1 MLNWRKSGRPSLRPV
16 QRVVTFVV
24 THLRFALVAVAG
36 LAVLCGSVA
45 AATYGYAPT
54 TYAWLDPND
63 ANPALTQTDVV
74 WGGSSQCTAWNGAPI
89 DDDGTGL
96 INIGFNFTFGSTVYT
111 QLRINSNGRLQFANN
126 YCGYGTQTVGP
137 PPTYPYNYPNANM
150 NNTMR
155 MYGADFCPTGG
166 GGGCSGR
173 VTYKSMGTAPYRSFV
188 VTWSQMKEWNSG
200 VSLFNVQVIL
210 YESGDFVYQY
220 KDIANNSQGNGQVGW
235 QLSTTDYDLVDL
247 SSINSLA
254 YTALRFYKPTAP
266 IVEYR
271 FDQCGGASG
280 AVTVANSVLDTSAVL
295 PTLPGSPF
303 GTITANNSNGMICT
317 GFKFNG
323 AGGTY
328 ISVPHNAKLN
338 QPYVSVAAWV
348 RHSTAALK
356 NWEAILAKGDTT
368 YRLHLNGGCSINAIN
383 TSKAFTF
390 GFNGG
395 CGNADLN
402 SGVVPVAGQWY
413 HVVGTYD
420 GATIKIFVNGVLKNS
435 QALVTTIGTN
445 AFPLYL
451 GENSQATGRNWNGD
465 IDEIQVF
472 DRALPDTEVLS
483 MYNNGVVGLER
494 TGTLRACSICGATL
508 GGFNAFESSLPAGT
522 ISGAIKT
529 KVAGQAFSANT
540 GTVRVAA
547 LNAGRTAT
555 DTTFSQT
562 NVSVDLLDA
571 SAETGTAD
579 ANGCFTGTTIISTL
593 TNQTVGGGTGTGTI
607 NPTIANA
614 YPKVRLRM
622 YWPPP
627 LATATRIGC
636 SSDLFAIR
644 PSYIDVSAAVTTDNT
659 WLTAGATRSLASA
672 NNSATANANVT
683 ANTDR
688 VHAAGLPFNVSNLV
702 ARNAA
707 AATTTLYAGQPA
719 LIPGNLILPD
729 PTLCVTCLLGTFN
742 IPAWTAAA
750 GILST
755 TGATYSE
762 VGSFSWE
769 VEDRT
774 FAAVDAI
781 DSTKSQRYFRSNAV
795 KYTGRFVPASYQI
808 TFAPPALQT
817 FGAACAAPRSFT
829 YFGQPFGF
837 ISAPGATIKA
847 MNGATT
853 PAQTAN
859 YQGTPGAGGLW
870 RLATPLSFSSGGY
883 ATPGQ
888 SFSVLRQD
896 AASKTRMT
904 ATYSLTA
911 ATPGWNWGSMTGS
924 IAGTTL
930 TTTAVGFGSFAVGQ
944 VISGTGVTAGTTIT
958 AILTGTGGVGTYTVS
973 PGQVVA
979 STTIVSHSV
988 QPSSATVA
996 SSNNGSGTLAF
1007 SINDRFA
1014 LYRNP
1019 VTPAAPYNATPTLA
1033 LQLDDVSEAGAAVPA
1048 NCAAAPGIA
1057 GNPTCISG
1065 SIGSMTAAIAGTTM
1079 TVTAVGSGAFA
1090 VGQVLSGTGVASGT
1104 TITSLGTGT
1113 GGIGTY
1119 TVSPGQTV
1127 ASTTIT
1133 AAALLSFD
1141 SGNAFRY
1148 GVLKLDNA
1156 YGSELLPL
1164 RVPLKAMY
1172 WNTTGWLTN
1181 TADSCTV
1188 LPNQRSNLAIGNWA
1202 GTLTALNYD
1211 STRVPN
1217 AALALVGGLGTIVLA
1232 APAAGTRGSV
1242 DLALNLTSTTTDASC
1257 NTTHPAT
1264 ATGASLPWL
1273 QGRWGGSV
1281 ACPSTLYDRDPNA
1294 RTTFGSPKSPYIYLR
1309 ERY

>member
-1 MLNWRKSGRPSLRPV
+1 L
-16 QRVVTFVV
+16 
-24 THLRFALVAVAG
+24 
-36 LAVLCGSVA
+36 

-54 TYAWLDPND
+54 TYSWLDPND
-63 ANPALTQTDVV
+63 ADPAKTQVNV
-74 WGGSSQCTAWNGAPI
+74 AWGGSGECGAWNGAPV
-89 DDDGTGL
+89 DDDGTAP
-96 INIGFNFTFGSTVYT
+96 INIGFTFRYGTTDYT
-111 QLRINSNGRLQFANN
+111 QVRINSNGRLQFGNN

-137 PPTYPYNYPNANM
+137 PPTYPYAYPNANM

-155 MYGADFCPTGG
+155 MYGADFCPAGG
-166 GGGCSGR
+166 GAGCSGR
-173 VTYKSMGTAPYRSFV
+173 VTYKAMGAAPYRSFV

-200 VSLFNVQVIL
+200 VSLFNIQVIL

-220 KDIANNSQGNGQVGW
+220 KDIANYSQGSGQVGW
-235 QLSTTDYDLVDL
+235 QLSATDYDLVDL

-271 FDQCGGASG
+271 FDQCGGTGG
-280 AVTVANSVLDTSAVL
+280 AVTVANTVLDTSAVA

-317 GFKFNG
+317 GFKFDG

-348 RHSTAALK
+348 RHSATALK

-368 YRLHLNGGCSINAIN
+368 YRLHLNGGCSINGIN

-494 TGTLRACSICGATL
+494 TGTLRACSICGAVL
-508 GGFNAFESSLPAGT
+508 GGFNAYESSLPNT
-522 ISGAIKT
+522 SISGAIKT
-529 KVAGQAFSANT
+529 KIAGRAFSLST
-540 GTVRVAA
+540 GSVTVAA
-547 LNAGRTAT
+547 LNAGRTAV
-555 DTTFSQT
+555 DTTFNQA

-571 SAETGTAD
+571 SAETGIAD
-579 ANGCFTGTTIISTL
+579 INDGCFSGTTIISTL

-607 NPTIANA
+607 NPSVANS

-636 SSDLFAIR
+636 SSDVFAIR
-644 PSYIDVSAAVTTDNT
+644 PAYIDSNSAAITDST
-659 WLTAGATRSLASA
+659 WLTTGATRTLISA
-672 NNSATANANVT
+672 NNSATANANVL

-688 VHAAGLPFNVSNLV
+688 VHAAGKPFTVSNLI

-707 AATTTLYAGQPA
+707 AATTTLYAGQPT

-729 PTLCVTCLLGTFN
+729 PTICVTCVLGTFSV
-742 IPAWTAAA
+742 PTWTAAS
-750 GILST
+750 GVLST
-755 TGATYSE
+755 TAATYSE

-769 VEDRT
+769 VEDRS
-774 FAAVDAI
+774 FAAVDSI
-781 DSTKSQRYFRSNAV
+781 DSTKSQRYFRSNAL
-795 KYTGRFVPASYQI
+795 KYTGRFVPASYQV
-808 TFAPPALQT
+808 TFAAPMLQT

-837 ISAPGATIKA
+837 LAAPSVAVKA

-870 RLATPLSFSSGGY
+870 RLATPLIYGSGAY
-883 ATPGQ
+883 TTPGQ
-888 SFSVLRQD
+888 SFALSRQD
-896 AASKTRMT
+896 AGAKTRMT
-904 ATYSLTA
+904 NTYSLGA
-911 ATPGWNWGSMTGS
+911 ATPGWSWGVMTGS
-924 IAGTTL
+924 ITGTTM
-930 TTTAVGFGSFAVGQ
+930 TVTAVTYGSFTVGQ
-944 VISGTGVTAGTTIT
+944 VITGAGVTAGTTIT

-973 PGQVVA
+973 AAQAVA
-979 STTIVSHSV
+979 STTIVSHTA
-988 QPSSATVA
+988 QTANATVA
-996 SSNNGSGTLAF
+996 SSNNGSGTIAF
-1007 SINDRFA
+1007 SINDRLA

-1019 VTPAAPYNATPTLA
+1019 TAPAAPYTAEPNLA
-1033 LQLDDVSEAGAAVPA
+1033 LQIDDYSEAGAPA
-1048 NCAAAPGIA
+1048 PATCATAPVIT

-1065 SIGSMTAAIAGTTM
+1065 SIGTMTASIAGTTM
-1079 TVTAVGSGAFA
+1079 TVTAVISGAFA
-1090 VGQVLSGTGVASGT
+1090 VGQVISGTGVTSGT

-1113 GGIGTY
+1113 GGVGTY
-1119 TVSPGQTV
+1119 TVSQSQTV

-1133 AAALLSFD
+1133 AAVPLSFD

-1148 GVLKLDNA
+1148 GVLKLGNA
-1156 YGSELLPL
+1156 YGSELLDI
-1164 RVPLKAMY
+1164 RVPVQAQY
-1172 WNTTGWLTN
+1172 VVSAGPPAVFAVNSS
-1181 TADSCTV
+1181 DSCTSIPASAIALGNYIAPVSTLNMGIAPTDHRPAAAITLSNGSGTILMTKPNPAATGSFDMV
-1188 LPNQRSNLAIGNWA
+1188 LNLGTGVTSAGNKSCEPVVFDGSFVGGTTPASSLSYLLGNWC
-1202 GTLTALNYD
+1202 GTA
-1211 STRVPN
+1211 
-1217 AALALVGGLGTIVLA
+1217 
-1232 APAAGTRGSV
+1232 
-1242 DLALNLTSTTTDASC
+1242 
-1257 NTTHPAT
+1257 
-1264 ATGASLPWL
+1264 
-1273 QGRWGGSV
+1273 
-1281 ACPSTLYDRDPNA
+1281 YDRAPSA
-1294 RTTFGSPKSPYIYLR
+1294 RIKLGSPKAPYLYLR